1 MGQRAMLDTIVV
13 GHRVDWSPPSL
24 IVMTLK
30 LDQDKDNW
38 VGECLE
44 LGTAAYASSISE
56 LREELADAI
65 LLQLNEVERL
75 GFIDEYLQ
83 ERQVKVLHWSKA
95 FPSEA
100 SDPWDLV
107 GVAV

>member
-1 MGQRAMLDTIVV
+1 MLDTIVV
-13 GHRVDWSPPSL
+13 GRRVDWSPPSL

-83 ERQVKVLHWSKA
+83 ERQVKVMVWSKA
-95 FPSEA
+95 LPSGASEA

-107 GVAV
+107 GAAV

>member
-1 MGQRAMLDTIVV
+1 MLDTIVV
-13 GHRVDWSPPSL
+13 GRRVDWSPPSL

-44 LGTAAYASSISE
+44 LGTAAYANSISE
-56 LREELADAI
+56 LREELVDAI
-65 LLQLNEVERL
+65 LLQLNEVECL

-83 ERQVKVLHWSKA
+83 EHQVKVLVWSKA
-95 FPSEA
+95 SPSGTSEA

-107 GVAV
+107 GAPV